1 MIIVRDC
8 RCLKNDVIGFTETQM
23 KPSDSISI
31 VDDTLKNFYMNFN
44 NNNDKFLSWAYGSQD
59 GIAIIK
65 KFDINVMSIISLK
78 KDNFTD
84 CIFILMLVYQKR
96 QCHKMKLV
104 KCWVFILLVANS
116 VDVIVGYFKYDLW
129 KV

>member
-1 MIIVRDC
+1 MKD
-8 RCLKNDVIGFTETQM
+8 DVIGFNEISI
-23 KPSDSISI
+23 KPSDSTFII
-31 VDDTLKNFYMNFN
+31 DGTLKDFKMNYHKN
-44 NNNDKFLSWAYGSQD
+44 EDKLLRLAYGCQGND
-59 GIAIIK
+59 AI
-65 KFDINVMSIISLK
+65 NGTSIISLK

-116 VDVIVGYFKYDLW
+116 VDVIVGYFKYDL
-129 KV
+129 